1 MHVLVPP
8 VRARCVMMPRYLL
21 CCEVWPDIA
30 TSRPMIVSK
39 CGMIFVLHEAALHLA
54 LALFVN
60 NHIAEV
66 GSALTSQQKLCADTI
81 CLKFLHNL
89 LPYAVIANLSHQAS
103 INAQARGSCQ
113 GIGTV
118 SSTSCLKH
126 MDACFVAGIERSCTG
141 TKSALH

>member
-8 VRARCVMMPRYLL
+8 VRARCVVMPIHLL

-39 CGMIFVLHEAALHLA
+39 RGEIFMLQEAALQLALA

-60 NHIAEV
+60 NHVAEV
-66 GSALTSQQKLCADTI
+66 GSALTSQQELCVNTI

-89 LPYAVIANLSHQAS
+89 LPYAVIANLGHQAS

-126 MDACFVAGIERSCTG
+126 MDARFVAGVERS
-141 TKSALH
+141 